1 MRRNMAVCNCKDKGS
16 LGVRLW
22 TQPAERMVQTM
33 ELFQTIDAH
42 NRMNLQQISGGPG
55 EDRTPDPL
63 VANQVLSQL
72 SYRPGVVLPFLIH
85 RVRQHSLQAQTWL
98 PMGTSSRFSARIS
111 KGQGDP
117 PD

>member
-22 TQPAERMVQTM
+22 TQQAERMVQTM

-63 VANQVLSQL
+63 VANQVLSHL
-72 SYRPGVVLPFLIH
+72 SYRPN
-85 RVRQHSLQAQTWL
+85 
-98 PMGTSSRFSARIS
+98 
-111 KGQGDP
+111 
-117 PD
+117 